1 VADFLTR
8 YLTPPSLANY
18 KRTVKILAQFLS
30 VLVLVA
36 VLFPADAAAQTRKL
50 WGGLVTF
57 NVPKKS
63 TVEKVEPFDLR
74 NGNAYA
80 VEPRQRSRKVA
91 VLIVRE
97 KLGPRLTALS
107 NEKLAGELK
116 KRFGQEGV
124 KLDRFRA
131 KGKTL
136 TGRISGKG
144 AVPWSEGNARVK
156 GEFRMVRV
164 APSLVVM
171 ATVFSPPGDFGKS
184 SVKPFRKLVSSFKV
198 RKPKGSR

>member
-1 VADFLTR
+1 MKT
-8 YLTPPSLANY
+8 LA
-18 KRTVKILAQFLS
+18 RFLS
-30 VLVLVA
+30 VLVLLA

-57 NVPKKS
+57 NVPKGS
-63 TVEKVEPFDLR
+63 EVEKVRPFDVQD
-74 NGNAYA
+74 GKAYA
-80 VEPRQRSRKVA
+80 VLPRQKGRKVA
-91 VLIVRE
+91 VLILRE
-97 KLGPRLTALS
+97 DLGPRLTGFS
-107 NEKLAGELK
+107 NKKLADRLK

-144 AVPWSEGNARVK
+144 AVPWSKGDARVK

-184 SVKPFRKLVSSFKV
+184 SVQPFRKLVSSFKV